1 MRRIVCISKGL
12 LYNPY
17 LKEDVNKSIK
27 LVSKLDIDGFEF
39 LIGDAKDLLNFKIKR
54 NSIKLIKDLD
64 FNTLHV
70 PFDLNGKPFLLSK
83 NDITKK
89 ILAKLY
95 YIYDKINAVNLNVHP
110 QQISDFKVFNI
121 RDYQH
126 SIENMEKHYG
136 FKIKD
141 YAKMLKDNKSFRF
154 VLDTSH
160 SSEEGT
166 INKLFKKFRKNIIY
180 SHLSANY
187 FNHLHI
193 PLHVLRGEYLKQ
205 LEIIKKGN
213 FPIVLESQIGS
224 KDLNEY
230 KKEISFVRKW
240 LNS

>member
-1 MRRIVCISKGL
+1 MSKGL

-17 LKEDVNKSIK
+17 IKEDVNKSIK

-54 NSIKLIKDLD
+54 NSIKLLKDLD

-70 PFDLNGKPFLLSK
+70 PFDLNDKPFLLSK
-83 NDITKK
+83 NNITKK
-89 ILAKLY
+89 ILDKLY

-121 RDYQH
+121 KDYKH

-136 FKIKD
+136 LKIKD
-141 YAKMLKDNKSFRF
+141 YAKILKDNNSFRF

-180 SHLSANY
+180 CHLSASY
-187 FNHLHI
+187 FNHLHL
-193 PLHVLRGEYLKQ
+193 PLHILGGEYLKQ

-213 FPIVLESQIGS
+213 FPVVLESQIGA
-224 KDLNEY
+224 KDINEY
-230 KKEISFVRKW
+230 KKEISFVRRW